1 MNVNEN
7 GRDIYFN
14 PNLSNNYCVL
24 DNKLKGNTSS
34 ETTQK
39 YFFDFLAK
47 GISAY

>member
-24 DNKLKGNTSS
+24 DNKLKGNQYQFRNDS
-34 ETTQK
+34 K
-39 YFFDFLAK
+39 IFL
-47 GISAY
+47 